1 MAGLLF
7 ERYPGLAYCI
17 DRLALADL
25 PTPVERH
32 ALVIPAG
39 QRQVFVKRDDLT
51 SLRYGGNKVRKLE
64 FLLWRARQ
72 KGATRIVTFGAVGSH
87 HALATAI
94 HARAEG
100 FDCTCFL
107 AHQEPVA
114 GIAKTLNMHRRVGTT
129 LVPWRGGIDDA
140 LRACSPARDEKRYFV
155 PLGGS
160 SWLGALGHVEAA
172 FEFDAQWRATN
183 LPCPSRLYVANGT
196 MATAAGLALGLAAAG
211 LPTVVHAVRVA
222 DNRFS
227 SPEALT
233 RLLQRTAK
241 LLNRLDPTFDSRI
254 ADRVRIEWRDEF
266 FAGGYA
272 IADRRTIDAVHLARE
287 QIGLQLE
294 GTYTGKAFAA
304 LLHDLATS
312 ASGDGDWLF
321 WNTHN
326 SAPLPVDTTRPTDAG
341 DLPQE
346 FLRYFD

>member
-7 ERYPGLAYCI
+7 DRYPRLTHRI
-17 DRLALADL
+17 DRLALASL

-39 QRQVFVKRDDLT
+39 QRHVAVKRDDLT
-51 SLRYGGNKVRKLE
+51 SARYGGNKVRKLE
-64 FLLWRARQ
+64 FLLSRARH

-107 AHQEPVA
+107 AHQKPVA
-114 GIAKTLNMHRRVGTT
+114 GIARTLNMHRRLGTT
-129 LVPWRGGIDDA
+129 LVPWHGGIDDA
-140 LRACSPARDEKRYFV
+140 LRVCSRARDEKHYFV

-160 SWLGALGHVEAA
+160 NWLGALGHVEAA
-172 FEFDAQWRATN
+172 FEFDAQWRTAG

-227 SPEALT
+227 DPEALA
-233 RLLQRTAK
+233 RLLHKTAK
-241 LLNRLDPTFDSRI
+241 MLNRLDPAFDASI

-272 IADRRTIDAVHLARE
+272 ITDRRTIDAMRLARE
-287 QIGLQLE
+287 QTGLELE

-304 LLHDLATS
+304 LLHDLASS
-312 ASGDGDWLF
+312 ASADNDWLF
-321 WNTHN
+321 WNTHS
-326 SAPLPVDTTRPTDAG
+326 SAPLPVDAGRPADPG

-346 FLRYFD
+346 FLRYYD